1 MRFYP
6 FKWFAQM
13 VVVVSLFCAMVSFA
27 VAAEAPKP
35 AVSDYQ
41 IGPGDVVEISVWK
54 NPDLTRTVAVLPDGK
69 ISFPL
74 LGPIPAAG
82 KTVSQLSADLRKQLS
97 RYAPDVDL
105 SVIVV
110 QVNSMLIYVIRK
122 VQKPDRFELNANV
135 TVIQTLA
142 IAGGLKKLRE
152 RPILSFTTCPV
163 SPLQLIKECC
173 EIIIESARSG
183 SIVNILSMAMAGG
196 TSPVTLAGTAR

>member
-1 MRFYP
+1 MRLYP

-13 VVVVSLFCAMVSFA
+13 AMVVSLFCAMVSFA

-35 AVSDYQ
+35 AVPDYQ

-110 QVNSMLIYVIRK
+110 QVNSMLIYVVGK
-122 VQKPDRFELNANV
+122 VQKPGRFELNANV
-135 TVIQTLA
+135 TVMQALA
-142 IAGGLKKLRE
+142 IAGGLNPFAKTGDIKIFRE
-152 RPILSFTTCPV
+152 GHSDKFLPFDYDEV
-163 SPLQLIKECC
+163 SKGKRFKQNVLLQRGDLI
-173 EIIIESARSG
+173 
-183 SIVNILSMAMAGG
+183 VV
-196 TSPVTLAGTAR
+196 P